1 MGFGNSKTRPN
12 EPPMPDPLAFFLTW
26 TTYGTWLPGDER
38 GWICK
43 GKGIQLPDPEK
54 ENKARRRMTEPPC
67 ILDEQQRRIVE
78 RTVAEHCKIRGW
90 QLYAVNCRTKHVHVV
105 VSANCEPEDMR
116 DQFKAWCTRRL
127 KENEQSRSQSVRK
140 KWWTE
145 RGSQLYIGDEES
157 LEDAI
162 RYVLDCQ

>member
-1 MGFGNSKTRPN
+1 
-12 EPPMPDPLAFFLTW
+12 MPDPLAFFLTW

-38 GWICK
+38 GWILK
-43 GKGIQLPDPEK
+43 DKGIQLPNPEK
-54 ENKARRRMTEPPC
+54 ENAAKKRMTEPPF
-67 ILDEQQRRIVE
+67 ILNEQQRRIVE
-78 RTVAEHCKIRGW
+78 RTITEHCQIRGW

-127 KENEQSRSQSVRK
+127 RENEHLRNNKGNRR

-145 RGSQLYIGDEES
+145 RGSQRYIGDEQS
-157 LEDAI
+157 LEEAV